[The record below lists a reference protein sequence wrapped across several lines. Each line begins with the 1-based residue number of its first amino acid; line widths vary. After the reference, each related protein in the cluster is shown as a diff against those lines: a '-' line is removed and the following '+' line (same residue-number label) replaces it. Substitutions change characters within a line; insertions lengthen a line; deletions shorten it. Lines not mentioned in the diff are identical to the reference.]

1 MYPAAPV
8 PDADAIY
15 FGLALFTVIA
25 GLVSFG
31 IFVAARKVFCA
42 LL

>member
-25 GLVSFG
+25 GLVSIG
-31 IFVAARKVFCA
+31 AFVAIREM
-42 LL
+42 LRR

>member
-15 FGLALFTVIA
+15 WGLALFAVIV
-25 GLVSFG
+25 GLAAFG
-31 IFVAARKVFCA
+31 IFG
-42 LL
+42 LLRLSMRLP